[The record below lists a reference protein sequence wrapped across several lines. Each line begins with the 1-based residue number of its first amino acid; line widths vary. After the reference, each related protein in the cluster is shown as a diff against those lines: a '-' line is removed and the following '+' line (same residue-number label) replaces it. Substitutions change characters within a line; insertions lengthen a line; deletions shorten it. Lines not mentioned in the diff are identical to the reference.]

1 MDQKPMERLWG
12 LVDLLLTEQHR
23 QQPPEQLTRMRV
35 LVGAALFLLVLTGL
49 FLLNIP
55 NSPPEQRPQLTVLG
69 YLSLVGYA
77 AVLPLARW
85 RTSPTAPALLLC
97 SWLTGSYILATL
109 HSSAAGVVTHATTLL
124 IPVLAAYLLGMRL
137 GSVFTAIF
145 TLYMAFFHK
154 LYQLGM
160 EQLLA
165 SPLSAWL
172 DSLMA
177 AVTLPTVWVLGWLQV
192 EARQQAHAA
201 LERALRTLR
210 ESEAQ
215 LVSLIESTEDL
226 VVSVDTQ
233 GRLIRFNSATRQFY
247 QRLSQRTLE
256 RGEPLFPPDSPELHA
271 LWQQRFA
278 QALAGQRL
286 RVEDSLSA
294 PGHPI
299 TLETIINPIHGEE
312 GQVVGL
318 TLFGRDITERKE
330 HERRLAEMHRSLL
343 DVSRQAGMAEVATGV
358 LHNVGNTL
366 NGINVSAGLVVER
379 LRGSRLGGLARV
391 VELLEGNASRMS
403 AFLTEDE
410 RGRQLP
416 AYLVALSRQLLQ
428 ERESLLGE
436 LGSLTASVEHIKAVV
451 SMQQAHARYTGVL
464 EQVPVP
470 QLIDDALRLH
480 ALSFERLG
488 IHVRR
493 EYAELPPVV
502 VDRHR
507 LLQILLNLLSNA
519 RHALLDSGQ
528 QEKQLAIRVG
538 QREGRR
544 WWIEVAD
551 NGVGIA
557 PEHLAR
563 LFTQGF
569 TTKAAGHGFGLHIS
583 VLAAQE
589 MGGTLSA
596 TSPGRGQGATFT
608 LELPLV
614 MQVAAA

>member
-1 MDQKPMERLWG
+1 MDKKPQVWG
-12 LVDLLLTEQHR
+12 LLDLLLTQQHQR
-23 QQPPEQLTRMRV
+23 LPPEELARMRV
-35 LVGAALFLLVLTGL
+35 LVGATLFMLVLTGL
-49 FLLNIP
+49 YLLNIP
-55 NSPPEQRPQLTVLG
+55 NYPREGQPLLTLLGLLSVVSYASVL
-69 YLSLVGYA
+69 L
-77 AVLPLARW
+77 LAR
-85 RTSPTAPALLLC
+85 RRLSPTGPALLLC
-97 SWLTGSYILATL
+97 SWLTVSYILATL
-109 HSSAAGVVTHATTLL
+109 PSPAPGVATHATTVL
-124 IPVLAAYLLGMRL
+124 IPAMAGYLLGVRL
-137 GSVFTAIF
+137 GLAFTATF

-154 LYQLGM
+154 LFHLGFD
-160 EQLLA
+160 LSLVG
-165 SPLSAWL
+165 PLSSWTGN
-172 DSLMA
+172 LMA
-177 AVTLPTVWVLGWLQV
+177 ALTLPAMWGLGWLQV

-201 LERALRTLR
+201 LEQALRTLR

-215 LVSLIESTEDL
+215 LVSLVDSTDDL
-226 VVSVDTQ
+226 VASVDPQ
-233 GRLIRFNSATRQFY
+233 GRLIRFNSATLQLHL
-247 QRLSQRTLE
+247 RLTGMVLR
-256 RGEPLFPPDSPELHA
+256 RGDPLFPQALSEVHA
-271 LWQQRFA
+271 LWQQRFV
-278 QALAGQRL
+278 QALTGQRL
-286 RVEDSLSA
+286 RVEETL
-294 PGHPI
+294 PGQGRPT
-299 TLETIINPIHGEE
+299 TLETVINPIRSEE

-330 HERRLAEMHRSLL
+330 NERRLAEMHRSLL
-343 DVSRQAGMAEVATGV
+343 DVSRQAGMAEMATGV

-379 LRGSRLGGLARV
+379 LRSSRVVGLARA

-403 AFLTEDE
+403 AFLTEDP

-416 AYLVALSRQLLQ
+416 AYLVALSKQLLK

-436 LGSLTASVEHIKAVV
+436 LCSLTESVEHIKAVV
-451 SMQQAHARYTGVL
+451 SMQQEHARYTGVL

-470 QLIDDALRLH
+470 QLIDDALRLQ

-488 IHVRR
+488 VKVKR

-519 RHALLDSGQ
+519 RHALLDSGRQ
-528 QEKQLAIRVG
+528 DKRLTIRVG
-538 QREGRR
+538 QGEGQRLR
-544 WWIEVAD
+544 IQVAD

-557 PEHLAR
+557 PEHLGR

-589 MGGTLSA
+589 MGGMLSA
-596 TSPGRGQGATFT
+596 TSAGRGQGATFT

-614 MQVAAA
+614 VQAAA